1 MASTLSRYLAN
12 AIDRLKYG
20 DPVIVVSG
28 LPRSG
33 TSMMMNM
40 LAAGGIEPLT
50 DDKRL
55 PDTDNTQGYFEH
67 ERVKG
72 LEAERDK
79 SWLRV
84 ARGRAVKVVWHL
96 LQSLP
101 PENRYRVVLALRDL
115 REVVASQNIML
126 ERLKQ
131 PNPIGDDQAIRHCE
145 RHLENVRRLMDVRS
159 NFEILEVPYAEVV
172 QSPVV
177 WSQRMAAFVGRK
189 LDVQRMAAVVNGS
202 LYRNRSPSS

>member
-1 MASTLSRYLAN
+1 MESSISRSVMQFF
-12 AIDRLKYG
+12 DRMKYG
-20 DPVIVVSG
+20 EPIVVVSG

-50 DDKRL
+50 DDTRL
-55 PDTDNTQGYFEH
+55 PDSDNIQGYFEH
-67 ERVKG
+67 ERVKN

-84 ARGRAVKVVWHL
+84 ARGRAVKVVSHL

-115 REVVASQNIML
+115 REVVTSQNIML
-126 ERLKQ
+126 
-131 PNPIGDDQAIRHCE
+131 
-145 RHLENVRRLMDVRS
+145 
-159 NFEILEVPYAEVV
+159 
-172 QSPVV
+172 
-177 WSQRMAAFVGRK
+177 
-189 LDVQRMAAVVNGS
+189 
-202 LYRNRSPSS
+202 